1 MEENENVEEVQS
13 VETAEE
19 QVEQP
24 QDEQPQEEVVEQE
37 SPVSYK
43 DDGTIVL
50 DMNKVNELEDAVQEQ
65 NTDEVPVRD
74 ESGASEEI
82 REENVEATNEEV
94 AEQSVQEEVS
104 NTVDVANA
112 AIDKAEATGQALPE
126 NIQKLVDFVNDTGG
140 SVEDYVKLNRDY
152 KEMDNQTALQEYYER
167 TKPHLTREEVNF
179 LMEDSFSYDE
189 EVDDE
194 KEIKRK
200 KLALKEQVAEAK
212 TYLDGE
218 KSKYYDEIKAKPVV
232 NDEYQKAMDFFNRY
246 NEEAEQNQ
254 RVTEERSKYFEERTD
269 DVFNNEFKGFEY
281 EVGDQKFRVNVR
293 DAAKTKESQS
303 DLNNFINTHLDDEGK
318 IKDAA
323 NYHKSIYTAMNPDVI
338 ARHFYEQGK
347 ADALKSSVAETK
359 NIDMSPRSSHGEVE
373 AGGIKV
379 RALDLD
385 TTPSFKFKKRK

>member
-1 MEENENVEEVQS
+1 MEENENVEEVQNTES
-13 VETAEE
+13 TEE
-19 QVEQP
+19 Q
-24 QDEQPQEEVVEQE
+24 VVEQE

-43 DDGTIVL
+43 EDGTVVL
-50 DMNKVNELEDAVQEQ
+50 DINKLKEIENAVQEQ
-65 NTDEVPVRD
+65 DTNEIPVRD
-74 ESGASEEI
+74 ESGASEEV
-82 REENVEATNEEV
+82 REENVQAANEEV
-94 AEQSVQEEVS
+94 AEQSVQQEV
-104 NTVDVANA
+104 NETVDAAN
-112 AIDKAEATGQALPE
+112 EALEKVEQTGQALPE

-152 KEMDNQTALQEYYER
+152 KEMDNQTALVEYYER

-179 LMEDSFSYDE
+179 LMEDQFSFDE
-189 EVDDE
+189 EIDDE
-194 KEIKRK
+194 KQVRRK

-254 RVTEERSKYFEERTD
+254 RVTEERSKYFEEKTD

-293 DAAKTKESQS
+293 DAGKTKESQS

-323 NYHKSIYTAMNPDVI
+323 NYHKSIYTAMNPDVV

-347 ADALKSSVAETK
+347 ADALKTSVAETK
-359 NIDMSPRSSHGEVE
+359 NIDMSPRSSYGEVE
-373 AGGIKV
+373 SGGVKV
-379 RALDLD
+379 RALDID
-385 TTPSFKFKKRK
+385 TSSSFKFKKRK

>member
-1 MEENENVEEVQS
+1 MEENENVEEVQNTES
-13 VETAEE
+13 TEE
-19 QVEQP
+19 Q
-24 QDEQPQEEVVEQE
+24 VVEQE

-43 DDGTIVL
+43 EDGTVVL
-50 DMNKVNELEDAVQEQ
+50 DMNKLKEIENAVQEQ
-65 NTDEVPVRD
+65 DTNEVPVRD
-74 ESGASEEI
+74 ESGASKEV

-94 AEQSVQEEVS
+94 AEQSIQQEVS
-104 NTVDVANA
+104 NTVEAAN
-112 AIDKAEATGQALPE
+112 EALEKVEQTGQALPE

-152 KEMDNQTALQEYYER
+152 EEMDNQTALQEYYER
-167 TKPHLTREEVNF
+167 TKPHLSREEVNF
-179 LMEDSFSYDE
+179 LMEDNFSYDE

-194 KEIKRK
+194 KEIRRK

-212 TYLDGE
+212 TYLDGQ

-281 EVGDQKFRVNVR
+281 EVGDQRFRVNVR
-293 DAAKTKESQS
+293 DAAQTKESQS
-303 DLNNFINTHLDDEGK
+303 DLNNFINTHLDGEGK

-359 NIDMSPRSSHGEVE
+359 NIDMSPRSSYGEVE

-385 TTPSFKFKKRK
+385 TSPSFKFKKRK

>member
-1 MEENENVEEVQS
+1 MEKNENVEEVQNTES
-13 VETAEE
+13 TEE
-19 QVEQP
+19 Q
-24 QDEQPQEEVVEQE
+24 VVEQE

-43 DDGTIVL
+43 EDGTVVL
-50 DMNKVNELEDAVQEQ
+50 DMNKLKEIENAVQEQ
-65 NTDEVPVRD
+65 DTNEVPVRD
-74 ESGASEEI
+74 ESGASQEV
-82 REENVEATNEEV
+82 REENVEAANEEV
-94 AEQSVQEEVS
+94 AEQSIQQEVN
-104 NTVDVANA
+104 NTVEAAN
-112 AIDKAEATGQALPE
+112 EALEKVEQTGQALPE

-167 TKPHLTREEVNF
+167 TKPHLSREEVNF
-179 LMEDSFSYDE
+179 LMEDNFSYDE

-212 TYLDGE
+212 TYLDGQ
-218 KSKYYDEIKAKPVV
+218 KSKYYDEITATPAV

-254 RVTEERSKYFEERTD
+254 RVTEERSKYFEEKTD

-281 EVGDQKFRVNVR
+281 EVGDQRFRVNVR
-293 DAAKTKESQS
+293 DAAQTKESQS
-303 DLNNFINTHLDDEGK
+303 DLNNFINTHLDNEGK

-359 NIDMSPRSSHGEVE
+359 NIDMSPRSSYGEVE

-385 TTPSFKFKKRK
+385 TSPSFKFKKRK

>member
-1 MEENENVEEVQS
+1 MEENENVEEVQNTES
-13 VETAEE
+13 TEE
-19 QVEQP
+19 Q
-24 QDEQPQEEVVEQE
+24 VVEQE

-43 DDGTIVL
+43 EDGTVVL
-50 DMNKVNELEDAVQEQ
+50 DMNKLKEIENAVQEQ
-65 NTDEVPVRD
+65 DTNEVPVRD
-74 ESGASEEI
+74 ESGASKEV

-94 AEQSVQEEVS
+94 AEQSIQQEVS
-104 NTVDVANA
+104 NTVDAANEA
-112 AIDKAEATGQALPE
+112 LDKVEQTGQALPE

-167 TKPHLTREEVNF
+167 TKPHLSREEVNF
-179 LMEDSFSYDE
+179 LMEDNFSYDE

-218 KSKYYDEIKAKPVV
+218 KSKYYDEIKAKPIV

-281 EVGDQKFRVNVR
+281 EVGDQRFRVNVR
-293 DAAKTKESQS
+293 DAAQTKESQS

-359 NIDMSPRSSHGEVE
+359 NIDMSPRSSHGEIE